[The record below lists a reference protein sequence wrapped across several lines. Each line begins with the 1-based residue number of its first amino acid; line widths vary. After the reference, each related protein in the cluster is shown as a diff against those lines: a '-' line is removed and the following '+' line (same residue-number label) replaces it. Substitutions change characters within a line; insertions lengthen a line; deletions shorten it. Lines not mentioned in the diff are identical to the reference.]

1 MHIDLIIESR
11 QVFTG
16 TDGTAGPAAIAIAG
30 DRIAAVGPREDVRA
44 FALKENGDGPAPAIR
59 DVGDAL
65 VVPGFH
71 DSHLHFF
78 HSAVYASPLATMFLG
93 ENEADCVACMQAF
106 AAERPNGWLL
116 AQGWREYRWDPPV
129 LPSKHSLDAA
139 FPTRPVA
146 LYSGDAHTLWLNSA
160 ALDELGL
167 TRDSVPPAGG
177 SYDRDKQGELTGIVR
192 EAAAMALMPH
202 IMGSFTDEEVADA
215 YRGFFARL
223 AENGVTSVC
232 DMSLMAHPGLDFIRD
247 DVHAALLA
255 RGELTARVNLFPTL
269 LDDMSRFE
277 DMRERYTGPYLQAPG
292 FKQFFDGVSSQHT
305 AWVTEPYANALVEGD
320 CGRPTVDA
328 DVMRSYVL
336 AAAERGYPVRIHTI
350 GDAAIHA
357 ALDIFEE
364 ARATFGPLPEGRRNC
379 LEHLEN
385 FLPEDLERLADLQ
398 VVAAV
403 QPPHM
408 TLDPGGPE
416 RDLGP
421 ERVPYMWPF
430 RTLLDTSAVLAFGTD
445 SPVVDVN
452 SMDVLYSAVT
462 RQDPVTHEPAGGWLP
477 AERIGRAEA
486 LRAYTQ
492 GSAAAAGRRR
502 ELGTLEVGKLAD
514 IAVLDRN
521 LLTCDDED
529 IQKTQVLATFMGGR
543 CVFER
548 EA

>member
-16 TDGTAGPAAIAIAG
+16 TDGTAGPAAIAIAD

-93 ENEADCVACMQAF
+93 ENEADCVARMQAF

-177 SYDRDKQGELTGIVR
+177 SYDRDEQGELTGIVR

-462 RQDPVTHEPAGGWLP
+462 RQDPITHEPAGGWLP

-514 IAVLDRN
+514 IVVLDRN
-521 LLTCDDED
+521 LLTCDDKD

>member
-93 ENEADCVACMQAF
+93 ENEADCVAHMQAF

-177 SYDRDKQGELTGIVR
+177 SYDRDEQGELTGIVR

-462 RQDPVTHEPAGGWLP
+462 RQDPITHEPAGGWLP

>member
-16 TDGTAGPAAIAIAG
+16 TDGTAGPAAIAIAD

-93 ENEADCVACMQAF
+93 ENEADCVARMQAF

-177 SYDRDKQGELTGIVR
+177 SYDRDEQGELTGIVR

-462 RQDPVTHEPAGGWLP
+462 RQDPITHEPAGGWLP

-521 LLTCDDED
+521 LLTCDDKD